1 MPSSSSRSS
10 PVPVPSS
17 YEVDP
22 QTTPPPS
29 VPASPSNPPSPS
41 SPVDVPLLRLSSSS
55 SSHPPGTAPS
65 SSSRPSPT
73 ARRAPMSSGLPTTPS
88 SQGLSA
94 SGFVPRERKQSNPLS
109 QFRSTA
115 SLRATTSSSSTAAGG
130 AGSRKGVG
138 VSVGGGRARY
148 EESYSGATEEE
159 EERAS
164 ASEGDLLLGGSSGGG
179 SQPTGGRRSRKGS
192 VVPSGMGGR
201 GESDGEFDEGW
212 ATGLEGEEEEIG
224 LLRGDKGRRDADAV
238 PLPATKRRFSFGT
251 LLSLSSKPSI
261 KPRTIPFNEPPSKRK
276 KSPYPANIV
285 KNQKYNVVT
294 FLPLVLYEQFKF
306 FYNLYF
312 LLVALSQFVPA
323 LRIGFLAT
331 YVVPL
336 AFVLA
341 VTIGKEAYDDYK
353 RYLRDRSANS
363 TLYSLLVPRSSTLPS
378 HPHSHHASST
388 SDSSA
393 PSSSHNAPLK
403 PTPSSHL
410 RVGDLVHLEKN
421 DRVPADM
428 LLLRTSDPSGTCFV
442 RTDQLD
448 GETDW
453 KLRVAVERTQSLGS
467 DALLLDVE
475 GEVYADP
482 PTKDIHSFVGT
493 LTLRSLPSAVVSSQ
507 GGGQGEA
514 GETDEAADLVIAHPV
529 EPLTAENML
538 WANTVL
544 AAGNAVGMVVYTGRE
559 TRAVMNTSQPGTKT
573 GMLDMEINRLA
584 KILCAV
590 TFALSV
596 ILVALNGFRGHWWV
610 YVFRFLIL
618 FSSIIPISLR
628 VNLDMGKTVYAH
640 QIMHDS
646 EIPDTIVRTSTLPE
660 ELGRIEYLLS
670 DKTGTLTQNEME
682 LKKLHLGTMSYGVD
696 SMDEVAHQ
704 LATALGEE
712 KAVGGGTTLTTGVAL
727 ASGRGRRDMS
737 SRVKDIVLA
746 LGLCHNVTPVVDEAD
761 GSITYQ
767 ASSPDEVA
775 IVRFTESVGLTLSAR
790 DRTSM
795 SLRSAAGR
803 TLSFD
808 VLEVFP
814 FTSESK
820 RMGIVIRDRQTGEIT
835 FYQKGAD
842 VVMARIVVYNDWL
855 EEECGNMA
863 REGLRTLVMA
873 RKRLSEDTWL
883 AFEEAYRE
891 ARVSLGDR
899 NVASAKVIAE
909 YLEKDLELLGVTG
922 VEDKL
927 QDDVKMTIELL
938 RNAGI
943 KIWMLTG
950 DKIETATCIAI
961 STKLV
966 SRGQYVHQIAKL
978 KSPAEARDE
987 LEFLSTKLDCCLVID
1002 GESLQ
1007 LCIEHFR
1014 QDFIELSTKLSAV
1027 VACRCSPTQKADVA
1041 RLIRAHTKKR
1051 VCCIGDGG
1059 NDVSMIQAADV
1070 GVGIVGKEGRQASLA
1085 ADFSVN
1091 QFSYLTKLL
1100 VWHGRNSYKRSAKLA
1115 QFVIHRGLIIS
1126 VIQAVFSSVFYFSPI
1141 AIYQGWLMVGYAT
1154 AYTMLPV
1161 FSLVLDRD
1169 VNEDVALLYPEL
1181 YKELTKGRS
1190 LSYKTFF
1197 TWLMISIYQGGAI
1210 MLSSLVLFESEF
1222 LNIVSISFTALVLNE
1237 LIMVAV
1243 EITTWH
1249 MLMIVSEVFTLALYV
1264 ISIAFL
1270 PEYFD
1275 LNFVLSPPFIW
1286 KVALIVAISAA
1297 PLWIIKW
1304 LKGKFAPTQYAKL
1317 RDF

>member
-1 MPSSSSRSS
+1 
-10 PVPVPSS
+10 
-17 YEVDP
+17 
-22 QTTPPPS
+22 
-29 VPASPSNPPSPS
+29 
-41 SPVDVPLLRLSSSS
+41 
-55 SSHPPGTAPS
+55 
-65 SSSRPSPT
+65 
-73 ARRAPMSSGLPTTPS
+73 MS
-88 SQGLSA
+88 
-94 SGFVPRERKQSNPLS
+94 
-109 QFRSTA
+109 
-115 SLRATTSSSSTAAGG
+115 
-130 AGSRKGVG
+130 
-138 VSVGGGRARY
+138 
-148 EESYSGATEEE
+148 
-159 EERAS
+159 
-164 ASEGDLLLGGSSGGG
+164 GGSSYAG
-179 SQPTGGRRSRKGS
+179 SSARTTLGTDEDVQSDADSFSERRSRRNERMNGGQGYGKARR
-192 VVPSGMGGR
+192 VPPGLGGQ
-201 GESDGEFDEGW
+201 GESEGEYDEGW
-212 ATGLEGEEEEIG
+212 RTGLDVEEEEIR
-224 LLRGDKGRRDADAV
+224 LLGQDSTTRSPPSSAAK
-238 PLPATKRRFSFGT
+238 KRRLSVSR
-251 LLSLSSKPSI
+251 LLHLSSPPSS
-261 KPRTIPFNEPPSKRK
+261 KPRTIPFNDAPSKRK
-276 KSPYPANIV
+276 KLSFAPNLV
-285 KNQKYNVVT
+285 KNQKYNVAT

-331 YVVPL
+331 YIVPL

-341 VTIGKEAYDDYK
+341 VTIGKEAFDDYK
-353 RYLRDRSANS
+353 RYLRDRAANS
-363 TLYSLLVPRSSTLPS
+363 ALYSRLVPHSAST
-378 HPHSHHASST
+378 PHSHHASSST
-388 SDSSA
+388 
-393 PSSSHNAPLK
+393 PSTAPLK
-403 PTPSSHL
+403 PTPSSNL
-410 RVGDLVHLEKN
+410 RVGDLVFLEKN
-421 DRVPADM
+421 DRVPADI

-453 KLRVAVERTQSLGS
+453 KLRVAVERTQALQS
-467 DALLLDVE
+467 DADLLEIE
-475 GEVYADP
+475 GDVYADP
-482 PTKDIHSFVGT
+482 PTKDIHTFVGT
-493 LTLRSLPSAVVSSQ
+493 LTLRSIPASRR
-507 GGGQGEA
+507 EA
-514 GETDEAADLVIAHPV
+514 GADGAGDAHQEEEEDLVAAHPV

-544 AAGNAVGMVVYTGRE
+544 AAGNAVGIIVYTGRE
-559 TRAVMNTSQPGTKT
+559 TRAVMNTSQPGTKV
-573 GMLDMEINRLA
+573 GLLDHEINRLA

-640 QIMHDS
+640 QIMHDP

-704 LATALGEE
+704 LATALGES
-712 KAVGGGTTLTTGVAL
+712 KTNAGPQLATGVTL
-727 ASGRGRRDMS
+727 ATRGRRDMS
-737 SRVKDIVLA
+737 SRVKDVALA
-746 LGLCHNVTPVVDEAD
+746 LGLCHNVTPVVDESD

-775 IVRFTESVGLTLSAR
+775 IVRFTESIGLTLAAR
-790 DRTSM
+790 DRTSIT
-795 SLRSAAGR
+795 LRTSAGA
-803 TLSFD
+803 TLSYD
-808 VLEVFP
+808 VLEIFP

-820 RMGIVIRDRQTGEIT
+820 RMGIVVRDRQTGEIV

-842 VVMARIVVYNDWL
+842 VVMARIVAYNDWL
-855 EEECGNMA
+855 EEECGNIA

-873 RKRLSEDTWL
+873 RKRLSEETWRE
-883 AFEEAYRE
+883 FEEAYRD

-899 NVASAKVIAE
+899 NAASARVIDDF
-909 YLEKDLELLGVTG
+909 LEHDLELLGVTG

-966 SRGQYVHQIAKL
+966 SRGQYIHQIAKL
-978 KSPAEARDE
+978 KSPAQARDE
-987 LEFLSTKLDCCLVID
+987 LEFLQSKLDCCLVID

-1014 QDFIELSTKLSAV
+1014 QDFIQLSTQLSAV

-1197 TWLMISIYQGGAI
+1197 TWLMISLYQGGAI
-1210 MLSSLVLFESEF
+1210 MLLSLVLFESEF
-1222 LNIVSISFTALVLNE
+1222 LNIVSISFSALVVNE
-1237 LIMVAV
+1237 LAMVAV

-1249 MLMIVSEVFTLALYV
+1249 LAMVVSEVLTLALYV
-1264 ISIAFL
+1264 VSILFL

-1275 LNFVLSPPFIW
+1275 LSFVSSPSFLS
-1286 KVALIVAISAA
+1286 KVALIVAISVF
-1297 PLWIIKW
+1297 PLFVIKY
-1304 LKGKFAPTQYAKL
+1304 LKSKLAPTAYAKL